1 MYFKTSLAVNYNRC
15 LLSDI
20 LKLIKIGIFID
31 FLRIRLYITKTD
43 NHWFNIFAH
52 VSKNFQ
58 WFIMKSCLLLSYN
71 IVSRLEYPSFFLP
84 STCLF
89 PPFSLS
95 FHSFMPFF
103 WGEDWRI
110 TVTLQMGFHTPSPLL
125 CKTLKL
131 FHIRLPLVLQGS
143 HHIPL
148 SSLLFNSSAVTYQGP
163 LILLTIGSPMW

>member
-20 LKLIKIGIFID
+20 LKLIKIGIFVD

-84 STCLF
+84 SFHLPLPSF
-89 PPFSLS
+89 FSFLS
-95 FHSFMPFF
+95 FIHAFLLRGGLKNHRDIADGFSHAFTFIVQDSETVSYQVTFSVARLAPHTTFF
-103 WGEDWRI
+103 F
-110 TVTLQMGFHTPSPLL
+110 TF
-125 CKTLKL
+125 
-131 FHIRLPLVLQGS
+131 
-143 HHIPL
+143 
-148 SSLLFNSSAVTYQGP
+148 
-163 LILLTIGSPMW
+163 

>member
-20 LKLIKIGIFID
+20 LKLIKIGIFVC

-52 VSKNFQ
+52 ISKTFQ
-58 WFIMKSCLLLSYN
+58 WFIMKSCLRLSYN
-71 IVSRLEYPSFFLP
+71 IVSKLEYPSFFLP

-110 TVTLQMGFHTPSPLL
+110 TWHCRWVFTRLHLYCARLWNSVPYQVTFSVA
-125 CKTLKL
+125 
-131 FHIRLPLVLQGS
+131 RLVP
-143 HHIPL
+143 HAT
-148 SSLLFNSSAVTYQGP
+148 FFFTF
-163 LILLTIGSPMW
+163 